1 MVSSRRNEI
10 LNLNVTE
17 RLSFHMPFFRS
28 VDTLGSIQKKLQIH
42 ADAGAYKRYQQS
54 FISLPSRLKNVI
66 LRMYESNFANM
77 FLQLLRFGDQV
88 LADQSERSKRSTQLL
103 DRGTGRGLVT
113 SGSMVRKTFT
123 SKPVAGRNKP
133 PSNDI
138 HPSSFANSRCSDRA
152 PDSDPPFRN
161 FTSGSQLS
169 ASHPMLDRSS
179 KGAYCP
185 TNKSMTSE
193 IMKRTLRYEYDIDK
207 FKV

>member
-1 MVSSRRNEI
+1 
-10 LNLNVTE
+10 
-17 RLSFHMPFFRS
+17 
-28 VDTLGSIQKKLQIH
+28 
-42 ADAGAYKRYQQS
+42 
-54 FISLPSRLKNVI
+54 
-66 LRMYESNFANM
+66 M

-113 SGSMVRKTFT
+113 SGSMVRKTFS

-193 IMKRTLRYEYDIDK
+193 IMKRTLRYEYYIDK
-207 FKV
+207 FKVIFVLNIKIVCPCYLLICKSILSGRE

>member
-42 ADAGAYKRYQQS
+42 ADAGAYKRYQQT
-54 FISLPSRLKNVI
+54 FISLPSRLKNDFTKCMNQI
-66 LRMYESNFANM
+66 YANM